1 MPPVEYYIRGYHMV
15 TRTQTLCGK
24 GVHTM
29 RTYTLTFTEQEITTI
44 IKALSIAEKSVIE
57 NACNGKLTES
67 DAESLFRTYYYVHYD
82 ISEATERPII

>member
-1 MPPVEYYIRGYHMV
+1 MPPVEFKLCGYHTV
-15 TRTQTLCGK
+15 TRSIDAMRK
-24 GVHTM
+24 GGNTM